1 MPALTDLTVI
11 EAVRLLQEGRVSSR
25 ELTTA
30 FLERIDHLEP
40 ALHAFITF
48 TPDLALAQ
56 AEAADQYYAD
66 WKRSPQ
72 NPLPPLLGL
81 PMAIKDVLCVE
92 AIRCTCGSRILENF
106 VPPY

>member
-11 EAVRLLQEGRVSSR
+11 EAVRLLQEGQVSSR

-30 FLERIDHLEP
+30 CLERIDHLEP

-56 AEAADQYYAD
+56 ADAADQYYAGLET
-66 WKRSPQ
+66 Q
-72 NPLPPLLGL
+72 PP
-81 PMAIKDVLCVE
+81 K
-92 AIRCTCGSRILENF
+92 
-106 VPPY
+106 PPSAAARPAYGH